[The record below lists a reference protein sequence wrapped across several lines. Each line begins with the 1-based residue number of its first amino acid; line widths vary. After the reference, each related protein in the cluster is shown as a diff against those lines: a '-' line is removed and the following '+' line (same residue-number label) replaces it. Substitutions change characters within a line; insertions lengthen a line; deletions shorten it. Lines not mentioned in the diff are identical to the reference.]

1 MAISSHITVAIK
13 PEFYKSNM
21 KMGAL
26 QPGSTLVL
34 KIVELK
40 GDRALIDFGNFRT
53 TADIKIPVT
62 LGEELTVK
70 VIEAG
75 KQLKLGVINLDPKNS
90 MPREASAQRSE
101 TPPAEIL
108 NKIQNDVTRIL
119 NQAVNSSA
127 GKKTPSSIF
136 NILASLNAYFE
147 PFELKEIIS
156 DLLPRLRSHF
166 ENSGIFFEKSLE
178 QAITREL
185 QDRDGGTPKNMADLS
200 EVKTIFKRDLKPNLL
215 MLQHLIDDKESLQ
228 KIFDPRTMAVMKK
241 AIDTLLS
248 NINYQ
253 QGRAVSHLDS
263 ADPFQV
269 FTFTLPLK
277 TEDQTAKLKVFYEK
291 KQKPGSKKSFQIS
304 LLLTLDRLG
313 DVRSDLTMLGKDL
326 QVSFY
331 VTKPAAMMAIQENFQ
346 ELDELLRDLF
356 DQIQLKVKVSAKR
369 VKNFDQPEAQTAGNQ
384 RVDVR
389 I

>member
-248 NINYQ
+248 DINYQ

-277 TEDQTAKLKVFYEK
+277 TEDQTAKLKFFYEK
-291 KQKPGSKKSFQIS
+291 KHKPGSKKSFQIS

-326 QVSFY
+326 QVCFY

>member
-215 MLQHLIDDKESLQ
+215 MLQHLINDKESLQ

-248 NINYQ
+248 DINYQ

>member
-248 NINYQ
+248 DINYQ

-369 VKNFDQPEAQTAGNQ
+369 VKNFDQP
-384 RVDVR
+384 
-389 I
+389 